1 MVTLGNQT
9 KTWSQYKFGRFSDWA
24 GHFDAANG
32 NGQVEIYENVGGK
45 RGALLA
51 KATRFLP
58 PGPVLIAI
66 KGDWPPVS
74 DTPTALG
81 SIEAIANRYEENG
94 LWFHFLI
101 LKMIILPRQARD
113 KHGESS
119 KSIIVFPQLH
129 QAGERFCGGE
139 ALQLRTRYS
148 RGLAECEW
156 QGDGDEHQIH
166 ARLDLERHALDQDD
180 VRDHRRNERQVTG

>member
-1 MVTLGNQT
+1 MANEVDCVVTLGNQT

-119 KSIIVFPQLH
+119 KRYYAFPSLPQRRQLH
-129 QAGERFCGGE
+129 GRFHR
-139 ALQLRTRYS
+139 LRP
-148 RGLAECEW
+148 LHVAN
-156 QGDGDEHQIH
+156 
-166 ARLDLERHALDQDD
+166 QDCAACAILSSPC
-180 VRDHRRNERQVTG
+180 VVPSLSW